1 MKLQEFKEKYQD
13 TPEFQ
18 QETDAL
24 FIELVNNEHVLK
36 ELRDFVEQNAFGF
49 GERSFYHL
57 HRMMVES
64 IEDKEL
70 TFLEIGVFRGQCT
83 SLYGLFRELCN
94 KNIRII
100 GVTPLDSSDGHWES
114 DYALDIQIISDLF
127 GLPYPEIIKGSS
139 LEQETI
145 YRCKDLILNI
155 LYIDGFHS
163 FDAVVSDINNYSPL
177 VKVGGYMIIDDS
189 ANNMKCCYNGRFW
202 GIQSVSDGVDS
213 LLPPVTENEN
223 WEYIGGIIHN
233 RIWRRIK

>member
-24 FIELVNNEHVLK
+24 FVELVNNEPILK
-36 ELRDFVEQNAFGF
+36 DLRDFVEQNAFGF
-49 GERSFYHL
+49 GERSFLQL
-57 HRMMVES
+57 HRMLIQSFEQK
-64 IEDKEL
+64 DL
-70 TFLEIGVFRGQCT
+70 TVMEIGVFRGQILSCW
-83 SLYGLFRELCN
+83 GLLKGLC
-94 KNIRII
+94 KKDIRVI
-100 GVTPLDSSDGHWES
+100 GVTPLDSSDNHWES

-127 GLPYPEIIKGSS
+127 ELPYPEIIKGSS
-139 LEQETI
+139 LNKEVIEK
-145 YRCKDLILNI
+145 CKDLSLNI

-163 FDAVVSDINNYSPL
+163 YDAVISDIKNYSPL

-213 LLPPVTENEN
+213 ILPPITPNEE
-223 WEYIGGIIHN
+223 WQYIGNIIHN
-233 RIWRRIK
+233 RIWQRVK